1 MSIVVAFPRH
11 AVRELRRTVSFPWVL
26 VTASTLLAMTIAMM
40 ITLMMAPLLPGG
52 YRAPTLAKPKP
63 AAALTRAQRAL
74 VEATSATTAGQRE
87 VGATAEQDN
96 RALPLSTAPIEAA
109 RPFILPV
116 RSSATDGEALQCLT
130 QAIYYEAG
138 FEPESGKRAVA
149 QVVLNRVR
157 HPAFPHSVCGVV
169 FQGAPNPGCQ
179 FSFACDGSM
188 KRLPVAGAWRAAR
201 GVAQWALAGGIE
213 QSVGMATHYHTDW
226 VFPSWAPKLTK
237 VALVGTQI
245 FYRWPGSWGRP
256 GAFVSAYSGNE
267 QQWLNVPATP
277 GEDTATNV
285 AIAGPIER
293 RAPDDVGGR
302 LDMSKGWTLSI
313 PAPKDSG
320 GAMARVGA
328 AQSVVASDSGAAGPR
343 GTTPI
348 EIAGGQR

>member
-1 MSIVVAFPRH
+1 MSVVAAIQRQ
-11 AVRELRRTVSFPWVL
+11 AVRKPLFTVSPRWVPLALPIIAASAAIAVL
-26 VTASTLLAMTIAMM
+26 VG
-40 ITLMMAPLLPGG
+40 PLLPRNHGHD
-52 YRAPTLAKPKP
+52 APPVARPRSD
-63 AAALTRAQRAL
+63 AIALTPAQRAL
-74 VEATSATTAGQRE
+74 VEATSAATAAQRE

-96 RALPLSTAPIEAA
+96 RALPLSTAPIESA

-116 RSSATDGEALQCLT
+116 RGSVAEGEALQCLT

-188 KRLPVAGAWRAAR
+188 KRLPVPGAWRAAR

-213 QSVGMATHYHTDW
+213 RSVGMATHYHTDW
-226 VFPSWAPKLTK
+226 VFPAWAPKLTK

-267 QQWLNVPATP
+267 QQWVRGAAAPGDDAAADMAT
-277 GEDTATNV
+277 T
-285 AIAGPIER
+285 GPVER
-293 RAPDDVGGR
+293 HAPDDVGGR
-302 LDMSKGWTLSI
+302 LDISKGWTLSI

-320 GAMARVGA
+320 GALAQVGA
-328 AQSVVASDSGAAGPR
+328 AQGIAPDNGAAGPR
-343 GTTPI
+343 GATPI
-348 EIAGGQR
+348 DIAGAQR